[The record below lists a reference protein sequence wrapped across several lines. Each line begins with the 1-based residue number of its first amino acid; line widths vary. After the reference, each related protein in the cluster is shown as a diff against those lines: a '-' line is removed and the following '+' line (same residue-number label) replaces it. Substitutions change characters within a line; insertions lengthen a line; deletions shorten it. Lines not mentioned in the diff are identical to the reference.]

1 VRYAEDFRKSIEDV
15 ENIRLYGSSGQALR
29 LKDVGE
35 VVEYF
40 NPPSIEREDRQ
51 RYIAVSMSL
60 YGAVLGEVVPELN
73 KIIDATD
80 MPQDVYV
87 VIGGAAEDQA
97 EAFGDLITLLILI
110 VLLVYIVMATQFES
124 MLMPF
129 IIMFTLPFA
138 FTGVFVALF
147 ITGTPLGMLA
157 LIGAIMLVGIVVKN
171 GIVMVDFTNLLRGRG
186 MTVDQAVIEA
196 GKSRLRPVLMTS
208 LTTILGM
215 LPLALGIGEGSEMWQ
230 PMGIAIIGGLTVSTI
245 LTLVVVP
252 VVYSVFCSRM
262 LKRQSKKMIVQ
273 EDE

>member
-1 VRYAEDFRKSIEDV
+1 MRYAEEFRQSLDDI
-15 ENIRLYGSSGQALR
+15 ENIRLYGASGQMVR

-35 VVEYF
+35 IVEYYS
-40 NPPSIEREDRQ
+40 PPSIQREDRQ
-51 RYIAVSMSL
+51 RVVTVSMAL
-60 YGAVLGEVVPELN
+60 HDVALGTVVTEIN
-73 KIIDATD
+73 GIIAETE
-80 MPQDVYV
+80 MPQGVSV
-87 VIGGAAEDQA
+87 VLGGAAADQQ
-97 EAFGDLITLLILI
+97 EAFGDLFTLLILI

-124 MLMPF
+124 LLMPF

-171 GIVMVDFTNLLRGRG
+171 GIVMVDFTNLLRERG
-186 MTVDQAVIEA
+186 LSVNQAVIQA

-215 LPLALGIGEGSEMWQ
+215 LPLALGIGEGSELWQ
-230 PMGIAIIGGLTVSTI
+230 PMGIAVIGGLTMSTL
-245 LTLVVVP
+245 LTLVVIP

-262 LKRQSKKMIVQ
+262 LKRQRRRQIIDDN
-273 EDE
+273 E